1 MPAAVS
7 QIVAR
12 CTRGDN
18 RSQPKIHSPMNVA
31 SRANAARPSIA
42 SGAPNTPPTNSEYTD
57 QFIPNWNSCTSP
69 VATPMAKLMSSSVPK
84 NFVRRSQAS
93 TPVRYHAVCMI
104 ATSGARPERERHE
117 EEVVDRRHR
126 ELHARE
132 VDRRDGER
140 GHRAAVR
147 GSGAASSSQSIR
159 AASERSRTCGPRDL
173 LK

>member
-1 MPAAVS
+1 MKYADIQVPAAVS

-12 CTRGDN
+12 CTRGDK

-104 ATSGARPERERHE
+104 ATSGARPS
-117 EEVVDRRHR
+117 V
-126 ELHARE
+126 
-132 VDRRDGER
+132 
-140 GHRAAVR
+140 
-147 GSGAASSSQSIR
+147 SGTNR
-159 AASERSRTCGPRDL
+159 
-173 LK
+173 KW